1 MKNNLIKNIVVFI
14 VFMMVAAPVAIVGTE
29 KVAAQDIGLNYV
41 NGSAEGT
48 DGLDLANQNSDPRI
62 IAVNIV
68 KYLMTFLGII
78 AVVIILLGGFKW
90 MTAAGN
96 EDKVDEAKK
105 LIIAGCI
112 GLVIILAAF
121 MIVQFVM
128 RVSNQALNGNSI
140 NG

>member
-14 VFMMVAAPVAIVGTE
+14 VFMMVAVPVVLVGT
-29 KVAAQDIGLNYV
+29 KVHAAPDIGMNYV
-41 NGSAEGT
+41 SGENGL
-48 DGLDLANQNSDPRI
+48 GLSNQNSDPRQM
-62 IAVNIV
+62 AVNIV

-96 EDKVDEAKK
+96 EDKVAEAKK

-121 MIVQFVM
+121 IIVQFVM
-128 RVSNQALNGNSI
+128 KVSNQALNGEDI
-140 NG
+140 GG

>member
-14 VFMMVAAPVAIVGTE
+14 VFMMVAVPVVLVGT
-29 KVAAQDIGLNYV
+29 KVHAAPDIGMNYV
-41 NGSAEGT
+41 SGENGL
-48 DGLDLANQNSDPRI
+48 GLSNQNSDPRQM
-62 IAVNIV
+62 AVNIV

-90 MTAAGN
+90 MTAGGN

-105 LIIAGCI
+105 LIIAGLI

-121 MIVQFVM
+121 IIVQFVM
-128 RVSNQALNGNSI
+128 RVSNQALNGEDI
-140 NG
+140 AG

>member
-14 VFMMVAAPVAIVGTE
+14 IFLILVIPVILVGIQAQAAP
-29 KVAAQDIGLNYV
+29 DIGMNYV
-41 NGSAEGT
+41 DGDNGLG
-48 DGLDLANQNSDPRI
+48 LANQNSDPREM
-62 IAVNIV
+62 AVNIV

-90 MTAAGN
+90 MTAGGN

-105 LIIAGCI
+105 LIIAGLI

-121 MIVQFVM
+121 IIVQFVM
-128 RVSNQALNGNSI
+128 RVSNQALNGDEI
-140 NG
+140 EG

>member
-1 MKNNLIKNIVVFI
+1 VVL
-14 VFMMVAAPVAIVGTE
+14 VGNQV
-29 KVAAQDIGLNYV
+29 KAQDLDLGINYV
-41 NGSAEGT
+41 SGENGL
-48 DGLDLANQNSDPRI
+48 GLSGNNNSDPRQ

-90 MTAAGN
+90 MTAGGN
-96 EDKVDEAKK
+96 EDKVAEAKK

-112 GLVIILAAF
+112 GLVIVLAAF

-128 RVSNQALNGNSI
+128 RVSNQALNGENIS
-140 NG
+140 G

>member
-14 VFMMVAAPVAIVGTE
+14 VFMMVAAPVILIGTQAHAE
-29 KVAAQDIGLNYV
+29 PDIGLNYV
-41 NGSAEGT
+41 NDEDT
-48 DGLDLANQNSDPRI
+48 GLGLSDQNSDPREM
-62 IAVNIV
+62 AVSIV

-90 MTAAGN
+90 MTAGGN
-96 EDKVDEAKK
+96 EDKVAEAKK

-121 MIVQFVM
+121 IIVQFVM
-128 RVSNQALNGNSI
+128 KVSNQALNGQDI
-140 NG
+140 T

>member
-14 VFMMVAAPVAIVGTE
+14 VFMMVAAPVALVGTQ
-29 KVAAQDIGLNYV
+29 VNAGPNLGLNFV
-41 NGSAEGT
+41 SNAGNGL
-48 DGLDLANQNSDPRI
+48 GLSDANEDPRQM
-62 IAVNIV
+62 AVNIV

-96 EDKVDEAKK
+96 EDKVAEAKK

-112 GLVIILAAF
+112 GLIIILAAF
-121 MIVQFVM
+121 IIVQFVM
-128 RVSNQALNGNSI
+128 RVSNEALNGEDIS
-140 NG
+140 

>member
-14 VFMMVAAPVAIVGTE
+14 VFMMVAVPVILVGT
-29 KVAAQDIGLNYV
+29 KVQAQPNLGMNYV
-41 NGSAEGT
+41 SGENGLG
-48 DGLDLANQNSDPRI
+48 LANQNSDPREMAI
-62 IAVNIV
+62 NIV

-105 LIIAGCI
+105 LIIAGLI

-121 MIVQFVM
+121 IIVQFVM
-128 RVSNQALNGNSI
+128 RVSNQALNGGEI
-140 NG
+140 TG